1 MNKDTKTK
9 SVAIRFDNHSY
20 EKIGR
25 CAEAEHRG
33 MGSFVRH
40 ATLLYIESFTADEK
54 ASNRN
59 EGAVQH

>member
-1 MNKDTKTK
+1 MKKDTKTK

-33 MGSFVRH
+33 VGSFVRH
-40 ATLLYIESFTADEK
+40 ATLLYVESFADDEK
-54 ASNRN
+54 ASDRN
-59 EGAVQH
+59 KGATQY